1 MLSIEELNKKT
12 DELYEQDTILIN
24 QVNSLFERTYGLMNK
39 ISSLENTVSKQ
50 YNTMN
55 DRYRRLNELI
65 SNECGTKVY
74 RVIWKSGHT
83 QVVTALNSSDVY
95 KKVTDTFTGMDKVID
110 ISIDELRD

>member
-24 QVNSLFERTYGLMNK
+24 QVNGLFKRTYELMNRML
-39 ISSLENTVSKQ
+39 SLENTVSKQ
-50 YNTMN
+50 YDTIN
-55 DRYRRLNELI
+55 DRYKRLNKLI

-83 QVVTALNSSDVY
+83 QVVTAFNSSDAY
-95 KKVTDTFTGMDKVID
+95 KKVTNTFTGMDKVID
-110 ISIDELRD
+110 ISIDGLRD